1 MLLFVILRMK
11 RRKFIKTGILGTIG
25 AGIMPSSILSG
36 RDCDTTYSDI
46 LGPYWT
52 EDHPQRTVLANSDE
66 PGTRIFISGVVTA
79 NDCETPIPNALVD
92 VWHANNEGCYT
103 IFQECESGNSDN
115 DTYNLR
121 GIIATDEN
129 GYYAFESIWPG
140 YYSGRPRHFHYK
152 ITTPSS
158 LELVTQCYFEID
170 PYINEEWE
178 ENHPG
183 LVIPLEETENGLVG
197 VFDIVMDEEVSE
209 VDIDENGYSGP
220 KGFSLDTAF
229 PNPFNN
235 SIRIDFTI
243 NNPGY
248 VYIGIY
254 DIKGKWII
262 NLIEKR
268 MNLGKYNI
276 AWNARDMRGASVASG
291 SYLVLMKFGSS
302 FETKKIKLI
311 K

>member
-1 MLLFVILRMK
+1 MK
-11 RRKFIKTGILGTIG
+11 RRTFIKTGIMGTIG
-25 AGIMPSSILSG
+25 AGISPSSILSG
-36 RDCDTTYSDI
+36 RDCVTTYADI
-46 LGPYWT
+46 LGPYWS

-79 NDCETPIPNALVD
+79 NDCEIPIPNALVD
-92 VWHANNEGCYT
+92 VWHANDEGCYT

-121 GIIATDEN
+121 GIIVTDEN

-152 ITTPSS
+152 ITTPSG
-158 LELVTQCYFEID
+158 LELVTQCYFEVD

-197 VFDIVMDEEVSE
+197 IFDIVMNEEASE
-209 VDIDENGYSGP
+209 VTIDNNPHLSP
-220 KGFSLDTAF
+220 KGFTLDTVF

-243 NNPGY
+243 NNPGH
-248 VYIGIY
+248 VDIGIY
-254 DIKGKWII
+254 DITGRWVI
-262 NLIEKR
+262 NLIGKH
-268 MNLGKYNI
+268 MLSGKYNI
-276 AWNARDMRGASVASG
+276 VWNGSDMSGNSVASG
-291 SYLVLMKFGSS
+291 SYLVLMKYGSS
-302 FETKKIKLI
+302 FQTKKIKLI

>member
-1 MLLFVILRMK
+1 MK

-25 AGIMPSSILSG
+25 AGIIPSSILSA
-36 RDCDTTYSDI
+36 RDCDTTYPDI
-46 LGPYWT
+46 LGPYWI
-52 EDHPQRTVLANSDE
+52 ENHPQRTVLANSDE

-79 NDCETPIPNALVD
+79 NDCETPIQNALVD
-92 VWHANNEGCYT
+92 VWHANDEGCYT

-121 GIIATDEN
+121 GIIVTDEN

-152 ITTPSS
+152 ITTPSG
-158 LELVTQCYFEID
+158 LELVTQCYFEVD

-183 LVIPLEETENGLVG
+183 LVIPLEEVENGLVG
-197 VFDIVMDEEVSE
+197 IFDIVVDEDTSEVS
-209 VDIDENGYSGP
+209 IDNNFHLEP
-220 KGFSLDTAF
+220 KKFSLDAAF

-235 SIRIDFTI
+235 SIRIDFII

-248 VYIGIY
+248 VDIGIY

-262 NLIEKR
+262 NLIGKH
-268 MNLGKYNI
+268 MYLGKYNI
-276 AWNARDMRGASVASG
+276 VWNGRDMAGKSVASG

-302 FETKKIKLI
+302 FQTKKIKLI

>member
-1 MLLFVILRMK
+1 M
-11 RRKFIKTGILGTIG
+11 GTIG
-25 AGIMPSSILSG
+25 VGIMPSSILSG
-36 RDCDTTYSDI
+36 RDCIATSPDI
-46 LGPYWT
+46 LGPFWSGN
-52 EDHPQRTVLANSDE
+52 HPQRTILANSDE

-79 NDCETPIPNALVD
+79 NDCETPIQNALVD
-92 VWHANNEGCYT
+92 VWHANDEGCYT

-121 GIIATDEN
+121 GIIVTDEN

-152 ITTPSS
+152 ITAPSG
-158 LELVTQCYFEID
+158 LELVTQCYFEVD

-178 ENHPG
+178 EDHPG
-183 LVIPLEETENGLVG
+183 LVIPLEEIENGLVG
-197 VFDIVMDEEVSE
+197 IFDIVMDEEASDVS
-209 VDIDENGYSGP
+209 IDKSSYLLS
-220 KGFSLDTAF
+220 KGFSLDIVF

-248 VYIGIY
+248 VDIGIY

-262 NLIEKR
+262 NLIGKD
-268 MNLGKYNI
+268 MHLGKYNLV
-276 AWNARDMRGASVASG
+276 WNGMDMAGESVSSG
-291 SYLVLMKFGSS
+291 SYLVLMKFDSS
-302 FETKKIKLI
+302 FQTKKIQLI

>member
-1 MLLFVILRMK
+1 MS
-11 RRKFIKTGILGTIG
+11 TIG
-25 AGIMPSSILSG
+25 VGIIPSSILSG
-36 RDCDTTYSDI
+36 RDFTATNPCTATSADI
-46 LGPYWT
+46 LGPFWS
-52 EDHPQRTVLANSDE
+52 ENHPQRTVLANVDE

-79 NDCETPIPNALVD
+79 NDCETPIQNALVD
-92 VWHANNEGCYT
+92 VWHANDEGCYT

-121 GIIATDEN
+121 GIIVTDEN

-152 ITTPSS
+152 ITTPSG

-170 PYINEEWE
+170 PFINEEWE
-178 ENHPG
+178 QEHPG
-183 LVIPLEETENGLVG
+183 LVIPLEEIENGLVG
-197 VFDIVMDEEVSE
+197 IFDIVMDEQAPDVS
-209 VDIDENGYSGP
+209 IDNNSYLLS
-220 KGFSLDTAF
+220 KGFSLDIVF

-248 VYIGIY
+248 VDIGIY

-262 NLIEKR
+262 NLIGKH
-268 MNLGKYNI
+268 MHLGKYNLV
-276 AWNARDMRGASVASG
+276 WNGMDMAGKSVSSG

-302 FETKKIKLI
+302 FQTKKIQLI